1 MKLNKTTPVGT
12 VQIQLRAFPFTSVL
26 LVSAADWA
34 EFGLEDKETY
44 NAKVLTENRCT
55 ESCYSYVWKYLVYEG
70 KVSANPTVDYSLTE
84 QEILSAKRMK
94 YLG

>member
-1 MKLNKTTPVGT
+1 MKLDKNTPVGT
-12 VQIQLRAFPFTSVL
+12 VQIQLRAYPFTSVL
-26 LVSAADWA
+26 LVSADEFA

-44 NAKVLTENRCT
+44 NAKVLTENRSSEGCL
-55 ESCYSYVWKYLVYEG
+55 SFAWKYLVYEG